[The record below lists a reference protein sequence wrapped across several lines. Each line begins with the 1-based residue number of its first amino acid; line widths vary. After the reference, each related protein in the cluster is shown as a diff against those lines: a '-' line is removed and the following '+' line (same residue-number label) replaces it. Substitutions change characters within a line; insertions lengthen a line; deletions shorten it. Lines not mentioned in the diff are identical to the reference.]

1 MLVVIEERLL
11 VSGCMEFSVFNRT
24 WSSDFIF
31 VVYLERVSKLDRKQK
46 T

>member
-11 VSGCMEFSVFNRT
+11 VSGCMFSVFNRP
-24 WSSDFIF
+24 WSSAFIF
-31 VVYLERVSKLDRKQK
+31 VVNLECVSKLDRKQK